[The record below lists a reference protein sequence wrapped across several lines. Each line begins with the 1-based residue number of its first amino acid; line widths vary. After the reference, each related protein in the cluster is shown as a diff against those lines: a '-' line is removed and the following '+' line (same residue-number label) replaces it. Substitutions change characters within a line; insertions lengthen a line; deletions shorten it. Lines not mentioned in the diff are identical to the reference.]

1 MTGEQGGMPPGKG
14 IFSVFLSKVLQAYP
28 TGEAKPLSMQQV
40 PGSLWVVPGSAE
52 EAEPRLPPSVTLP
65 QPHCAPKDSNY
76 SIFISQLH

>member
-1 MTGEQGGMPPGKG
+1 MPPGKG

-65 QPHCAPKDSNY
+65 QPHCAPKTLITASSYPNCTEGK
-76 SIFISQLH
+76 SRRP